1 MDAHRDE
8 PATKKDLDQVKQ
20 ELIDKIDANSAK
32 IDVNGAKIDQVEQ
45 RLTAKIDANSAKIDA
60 NSAKI
65 DRITLQ
71 VIENREQMATKDA
84 VNERFDAV
92 NERLDELL
100 RGQDEIIGIFT
111 RVDEERVATTA
122 WIRRVE
128 GDVETNKSEIKKI
141 KTKLTMDT

>member
-20 ELIDKIDANSAK
+20 ELTQVKQ
-32 IDVNGAKIDQVEQ
+32 VLTTRIDQVEQ
-45 RLTAKIDANSAKIDA
+45 RLTAKID
-60 NSAKI
+60 
-65 DRITLQ
+65 RIAFQ
-71 VIENREQMATKDA
+71 VIENREQMATKDEL
-84 VNERFDAV
+84 NGRFDEV
-92 NERLDELL
+92 MRSLDALM
-100 RGQDEIIGIFT
+100 GVFT

-141 KTKLTMDT
+141 KTAKELRDRKIESSGD